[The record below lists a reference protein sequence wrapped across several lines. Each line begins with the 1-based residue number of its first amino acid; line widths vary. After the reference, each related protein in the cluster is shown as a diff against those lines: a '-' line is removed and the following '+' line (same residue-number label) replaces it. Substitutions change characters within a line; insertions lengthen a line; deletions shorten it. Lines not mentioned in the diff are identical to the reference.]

1 MEEIPKYLH
10 LEVVED
16 HNLDKEISLRI
27 KANLKVKGSN
37 LEGKDLLP
45 VDLAQVAQVQV
56 ALTMLVQVVEDLVLD
71 LQGMEE
77 KVKVKQVQVGLTT
90 LLQVMEQDLVLDL
103 LQEME
108 EEKVKVN
115 QVQVMQDLVL
125 DLLVMEDKANQIQV
139 QIQVALVMQV

>member
-1 MEEIPKYLH
+1 MVEEIPKYLH

-16 HNLDKEISLRI
+16 HNLDKGISLRI

-56 ALTMLVQVVEDLVLD
+56 ALTMLGQVVEDLVLD

-77 KVKVKQVQVGLTT
+77 KVKVKQVQVGLTM

-115 QVQVMQDLVL
+115 QVQVIQDLVL

-139 QIQVALVMQV
+139 ALVMQV

>member
-1 MEEIPKYLH
+1 MEE
-10 LEVVED
+10 
-16 HNLDKEISLRI
+16 
-27 KANLKVKGSN
+27 
-37 LEGKDLLP
+37 
-45 VDLAQVAQVQV
+45 
-56 ALTMLVQVVEDLVLD
+56 M
-71 LQGMEE
+71 
-77 KVKVKQVQVGLTT
+77 VKVKQVQVGPTT

-103 LQEME
+103 QAME